1 MATLNQILYHYLT
14 KLMEEVNGCI
24 KSAMYLFE
32 WSNIPIN
39 FLWTKWHSWVIDWI
53 AFEKPWSQF
62 WQTCVSAKNCE
73 LIKQS
78 HPYPRWWN
86 HALGQHMSSLTSL
99 AVYQTV
105 TQFKSGNVPN
115 FHDFFW
121 LTTVNLAL
129 INTLISETRI
139 LPLYSES
146 MICYLPE
153 NSWLWTWLN
162 MESSSVEGSR
172 PSG

>member
-39 FLWTKWHSWVIDWI
+39 FLWTKWRSWVIDWI

-115 FHDFFW
+115 FHDFFY
-121 LTTVNLAL
+121 LQLL
-129 INTLISETRI
+129 I
-139 LPLYSES
+139 
-146 MICYLPE
+146 
-153 NSWLWTWLN
+153 WLWSTHYSVKLESYPYILN
-162 MESSSVEGSR
+162 LWFATYLKILDFEHGYIWS
-172 PSG
+172 PLQ